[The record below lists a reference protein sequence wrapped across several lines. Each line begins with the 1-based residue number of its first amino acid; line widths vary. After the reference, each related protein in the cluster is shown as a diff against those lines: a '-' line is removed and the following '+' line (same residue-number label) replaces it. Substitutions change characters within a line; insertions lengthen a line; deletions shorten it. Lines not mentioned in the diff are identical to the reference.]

1 MQIQQVVHKDFQG
14 EGIATMLLEE
24 IERYAIT
31 AGITRITS
39 EVSLTAR
46 PFFEKKGYAV
56 EKEQKRKANQ
66 LSLTNFLMAKEVA
79 FLEYYNKKVTD

>member
-1 MQIQQVVHKDFQG
+1 MFVHKDFQG

-46 PFFEKKGYAV
+46 PFFEKRGYKLV
-56 EKEQKRKANQ
+56 KEQQIERQ
-66 LSLTNFLMAKEVA
+66 GILLTNYVMI
-79 FLEYYNKKVTD
+79 KKR